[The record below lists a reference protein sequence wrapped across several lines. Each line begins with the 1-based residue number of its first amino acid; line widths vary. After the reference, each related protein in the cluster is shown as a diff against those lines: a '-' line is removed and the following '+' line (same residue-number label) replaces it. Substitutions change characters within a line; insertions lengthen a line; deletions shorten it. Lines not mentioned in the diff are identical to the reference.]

1 MSIILQEAVD
11 FLNDNLNNVPKIKE
25 IVISGGFSGVL
36 LDNGDMGISM
46 NVRSGGGSADEQGI
60 KMLDELIGKEG
71 LESVDLLQ
79 EEEGYMLASVRVAL
93 LNALSQPFMGDEYL
107 CSCGYKVD
115 SEVSSG
121 FNHLVGEDET
131 IGIVGFGGLV
141 YKLAQ
146 KAKSV
151 FVTELAPEL
160 FESIVINENG
170 ISKAPTRV
178 KLIPAQ
184 DAGDSLSKAD
194 AVFVTG
200 CSLVTHTMEELLEQC
215 RNARII
221 VYGWS
226 AGFFPEPLFKRG
238 VDMIAANRVTDADK
252 MLDILKNYSIMAERF
267 FPKACKK
274 INIYK
279 NQTP

>member
-1 MSIILQEAVD
+1 MSIILQEAAV
-11 FLNDNLNNVPKIKE
+11 FLYNHLNNVAKIRE
-25 IVISGGFSGVL
+25 IIISGGFSGVL

-46 NVRSGGGSADEQGI
+46 NVRSGGGSADEKSI
-60 KMLDELIGKEG
+60 KMLYELVGKEG
-71 LESVDLLQ
+71 LEAVGCFQDETDYLLT
-79 EEEGYMLASVRVAL
+79 SVRVAL
-93 LNALSQPFMGDEYL
+93 LNALSQPFMSEEYL

-115 SEVSSG
+115 SEDRD
-121 FNHLVGEDET
+121 FNHLFGEDET
-131 IGIVGFGGLV
+131 VGIIGFGGLV
-141 YKLAQ
+141 YKIAQ
-146 KAKSV
+146 KANSV

-160 FESIVINENG
+160 FESIVINKNG

-200 CSLVTHTMEELLEQC
+200 CTLVTHTMEKLLEQC

-238 VDMIAANRVTDADK
+238 VKLIAANRVTDADK
-252 MLDILKNYSIMAERF
+252 MLDILKNYPIMGERLF
-267 FPKACKK
+267 SQACKK
-274 INIYK
+274 VNIQK